1 MKVNGTDP
9 LVKLLLELNKQS
21 VETSATSETVNV
33 ESLSKKVEEILAGRD
48 EVYIKAGTQLK
59 TEIQFTRQLHETPE
73 AYLHRISS
81 EMMKMKEVESKAA
94 EMGNHALNPQTDTVD
109 KAARAGLL
117 KELIDEERKEG
128 TAASDSKE
136 VRWLLLFSAVF
147 ALILLIYLV
156 FLS

>member
-21 VETSATSETVNV
+21 VETSETTEKVNV

-48 EVYIKAGTQLK
+48 EVHIKAGTQLK
-59 TEIQFTRQLHETPE
+59 PEVRFTRQLHETPE

-81 EMMKMKEVESKAA
+81 EMMKMKEVERKA

-117 KELIDEERKEG
+117 KELIDEKRKEG

-147 ALILLIYLV
+147 ALSLLIYLV